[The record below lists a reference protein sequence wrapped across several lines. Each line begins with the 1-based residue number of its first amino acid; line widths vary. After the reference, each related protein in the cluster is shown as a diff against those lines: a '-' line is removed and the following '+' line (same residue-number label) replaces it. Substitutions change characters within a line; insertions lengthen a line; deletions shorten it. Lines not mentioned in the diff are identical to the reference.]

1 MWLQELMLSQ
11 SESDTR
17 MRARQFYMELLS
29 SERAFN
35 GWDDEQAAAA
45 SAQHFGRLLELMKL
59 LPDLLAYYPMHS
71 RRGNVFLNYIYDIFL
86 PLCVAS

>member
-1 MWLQELMLSQ
+1 
-11 SESDTR
+11 

-45 SAQHFGRLLELMKL
+45 SAQHFGRLLELMKV
-59 LPDLLAYYPMHS
+59 LPDLIAYYPMHS
-71 RRGNVFLNYIYDIFL
+71 RRGIILSLALSTFYRSSAGFSI
-86 PLCVAS
+86 